1 MLPTSDTRA
10 IMKIIGSDT
19 QLEPGTTIATIG
31 MFDGVHLG
39 HATLLDFLKEQA
51 RQRGLKSAVVTF
63 AQHPQA
69 VLHPEAGIKMI
80 MTVDDKLKLIARH
93 GIDCTVLLDFT
104 RELSLLDS
112 SRFIELLRD
121 RYGVAALVAGYDHH
135 FGHNKQE
142 TFADYVRHGRELGV
156 DIVKAPEYLGA
167 YAPVSSSIIRKLI
180 ASGKVDDAMHCMGH
194 PYSLAG
200 KVVHG
205 FHNGSGIGFPTAN
218 VGELD
223 PTLILPHR
231 GAYAVMVDVAGKHLK
246 GMVNVGVRPTMHNG
260 HRLSIEVNIFDF
272 DDDIYGKPIK
282 LEFIKFLRLEFKLG
296 SIEELRAQLTR
307 DRAQSVKILDAYCA
321 TRHEA

>member
-1 MLPTSDTRA
+1 
-10 IMKIIGSDT
+10 MKIIGSDT

-51 RQRGLKSAVVTF
+51 RQRGLESAVVTF

-223 PTLILPHR
+223 PTLILPHH

-272 DDDIYGKPIK
+272 DDDIYGMPIK

>member
-1 MLPTSDTRA
+1 
-10 IMKIIGSDT
+10 MKIIGSDT

-31 MFDGVHLG
+31 IFDGVHLG

-51 RQRGLKSAVVTF
+51 RQRGLESAVVTF

-272 DDDIYGKPIK
+272 DGDIYGMPIK

>member
-1 MLPTSDTRA
+1 
-10 IMKIIGSDT
+10 MKIIGSDT

-51 RQRGLKSAVVTF
+51 RQRGLESAVVTF

-246 GMVNVGVRPTMHNG
+246 GMVNVGVRPTMRNG

-272 DDDIYGKPIK
+272 DGDIYGMPIK

>member
-1 MLPTSDTRA
+1 
-10 IMKIIGSDT
+10 MKIIGSDT

-272 DDDIYGKPIK
+272 DDDIYGMPIK

>member
-1 MLPTSDTRA
+1 
-10 IMKIIGSDT
+10 MKIIGSDT

-51 RQRGLKSAVVTF
+51 RQRGLESAVVTF

-231 GAYAVMVDVAGKHLK
+231 GAYAVMVDVGGKHLK

-272 DDDIYGKPIK
+272 DDDIYGMPIK

>member
-1 MLPTSDTRA
+1 
-10 IMKIIGSDT
+10 MKIIGSDT

-51 RQRGLKSAVVTF
+51 RQRGLESAVVTF

-272 DDDIYGKPIK
+272 DDDIYGMPIK

-307 DRAQSVKILDAYCA
+307 DRAQSVKILDAYCCA

>member
-1 MLPTSDTRA
+1 
-10 IMKIIGSDT
+10 MKIIGSDT

-39 HATLLDFLKEQA
+39 HATLLDFLKDQA
-51 RQRGLKSAVVTF
+51 RQRGLESAVVTF

-272 DDDIYGKPIK
+272 DGDIYGMPIK

>member
-1 MLPTSDTRA
+1 
-10 IMKIIGSDT
+10 MKIIGSDT

-51 RQRGLKSAVVTF
+51 RQRGLESAVVTF

-104 RELSLLDS
+104 HELSLLDS

-156 DIVKAPEYLGA
+156 DIVKAPEYLGT

-272 DDDIYGKPIK
+272 DDDIYGMPIK

>member
-1 MLPTSDTRA
+1 
-10 IMKIIGSDT
+10 MKIIGSDT

-51 RQRGLKSAVVTF
+51 RQRGLESAVVTF

-231 GAYAVMVDVAGKHLK
+231 GAYAVMVDVGGKHLK

-272 DDDIYGKPIK
+272 DGDIYGMPIK

>member
-1 MLPTSDTRA
+1 
-10 IMKIIGSDT
+10 MKIIGSDT

-80 MTVDDKLKLIARH
+80 MTVDDKLNLIARH

-272 DDDIYGKPIK
+272 DGDIYGMPIK

>member
-1 MLPTSDTRA
+1 
-10 IMKIIGSDT
+10 MKIIGSDT

-51 RQRGLKSAVVTF
+51 RQRGLESAVVTF

-180 ASGKVDDAMHCMGH
+180 ASGKVDDAMHCMEH

-272 DDDIYGKPIK
+272 DDDIYGMPIK

>member
-1 MLPTSDTRA
+1 
-10 IMKIIGSDT
+10 MKIIGSDT

-39 HATLLDFLKEQA
+39 HATLLDFLKVQA
-51 RQRGLKSAVVTF
+51 RQRGLESAVVTF

-272 DDDIYGKPIK
+272 DGDIYGMPIK

>member
-1 MLPTSDTRA
+1 
-10 IMKIIGSDT
+10 MKIIGSDT

-39 HATLLDFLKEQA
+39 HTTLLDFLKEQA
-51 RQRGLKSAVVTF
+51 RQRGLESAVVTF

-272 DDDIYGKPIK
+272 DGDIYGMPIK

>member
-1 MLPTSDTRA
+1 
-10 IMKIIGSDT
+10 MKIIGSDT

-51 RQRGLKSAVVTF
+51 RQRGLESAVVTF

-272 DDDIYGKPIK
+272 DGDIYGMPIK

-307 DRAQSVKILDAYCA
+307 DHAQSVKILDAYCA

>member
-1 MLPTSDTRA
+1 
-10 IMKIIGSDT
+10 MKIIGSDT

-31 MFDGVHLG
+31 RFDGVHLG

-51 RQRGLKSAVVTF
+51 RQRGLESAVVTF

-156 DIVKAPEYLGA
+156 DIEKAPEYLGT

-272 DDDIYGKPIK
+272 DDDIYGMPIK

>member
-1 MLPTSDTRA
+1 
-10 IMKIIGSDT
+10 MKIIGSDT

-80 MTVDDKLKLIARH
+80 MTVDDKLNLIARH

-272 DDDIYGKPIK
+272 DDDIYGMPIK

>member
-1 MLPTSDTRA
+1 
-10 IMKIIGSDT
+10 MKIIGSDT

-51 RQRGLKSAVVTF
+51 RQRGLESAVVTF

-231 GAYAVMVDVAGKHLK
+231 GAWSTWPAS
-246 GMVNVGVRPTMHNG
+246 T
-260 HRLSIEVNIFDF
+260 S
-272 DDDIYGKPIK
+272 
-282 LEFIKFLRLEFKLG
+282 
-296 SIEELRAQLTR
+296 RAWSMW
-307 DRAQSVKILDAYCA
+307 A
-321 TRHEA
+321 

>member
-1 MLPTSDTRA
+1 
-10 IMKIIGSDT
+10 MKIIGSDT

-51 RQRGLKSAVVTF
+51 RQRGLESAVVTF

-272 DDDIYGKPIK
+272 DGDIYGMPIK

-296 SIEELRAQLTR
+296 SIEELRAQLIR

>member
-1 MLPTSDTRA
+1 
-10 IMKIIGSDT
+10 MKIIGSDT

-51 RQRGLKSAVVTF
+51 RQRGLESAVVTF

-272 DDDIYGKPIK
+272 DDDIYGMPIK

-321 TRHEA
+321 TQHEA

>member
-1 MLPTSDTRA
+1 
-10 IMKIIGSDT
+10 MKIIGSDT

-51 RQRGLKSAVVTF
+51 RQRGLESAVVTF

-272 DDDIYGKPIK
+272 DGDIYGMPIK

>member
-1 MLPTSDTRA
+1 
-10 IMKIIGSDT
+10 MKIIGSDT

-51 RQRGLKSAVVTF
+51 RQRGLESAVVTF

-180 ASGKVDDAMHCMGH
+180 ASGKVDDATHCMGH

-272 DDDIYGKPIK
+272 DDDIYGMPIK

>member
-1 MLPTSDTRA
+1 
-10 IMKIIGSDT
+10 MKIIGSDT

-51 RQRGLKSAVVTF
+51 RQRGLESAVVTF

-69 VLHPEAGIKMI
+69 VLHPETGIKMI

-272 DDDIYGKPIK
+272 DGDIYGMPIK

>member
-1 MLPTSDTRA
+1 
-10 IMKIIGSDT
+10 MKIIGSDT

-51 RQRGLKSAVVTF
+51 RQRGLESAVVTF

-156 DIVKAPEYLGA
+156 DIVKAPEYLGT

-272 DDDIYGKPIK
+272 DSDIYGMPIK

>member
-1 MLPTSDTRA
+1 
-10 IMKIIGSDT
+10 MKIIGSDT

-272 DDDIYGKPIK
+272 DGDIYGMPIK
-282 LEFIKFLRLEFKLG
+282 LEYIKFLRLEFKLG

>member
-1 MLPTSDTRA
+1 MTPRA

-51 RQRGLKSAVVTF
+51 RQRGLESAVVTF

-272 DDDIYGKPIK
+272 DSDIYGMPIK

>member
-1 MLPTSDTRA
+1 
-10 IMKIIGSDT
+10 MKIIGSDT

-51 RQRGLKSAVVTF
+51 RQRGLESAVVTF

-156 DIVKAPEYLGA
+156 DIVKAPEYLGT

-272 DDDIYGKPIK
+272 DDDIYGMPIK

-321 TRHEA
+321 ARHEA

>member
-1 MLPTSDTRA
+1 
-10 IMKIIGSDT
+10 MKIIGSDT

-51 RQRGLKSAVVTF
+51 RQRGLESAVVTF

-121 RYGVAALVAGYDHH
+121 RYGVAALVAGYYHH

-272 DDDIYGKPIK
+272 DGDIYGMPIK

>member
-1 MLPTSDTRA
+1 
-10 IMKIIGSDT
+10 MKIIGSDT

-51 RQRGLKSAVVTF
+51 RQRGLESAVVTF

-156 DIVKAPEYLGA
+156 DIVKAPEYLGT

-272 DDDIYGKPIK
+272 DGDIYGMPIK